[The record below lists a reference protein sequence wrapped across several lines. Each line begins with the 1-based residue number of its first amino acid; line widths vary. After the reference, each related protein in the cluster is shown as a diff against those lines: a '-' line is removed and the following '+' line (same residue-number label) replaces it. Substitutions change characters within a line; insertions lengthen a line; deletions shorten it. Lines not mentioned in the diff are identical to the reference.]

1 MTKVRHNK
9 EAEGALA
16 NSPSPTFTSEIAEI
30 NSERSHSD
38 RAFLLRDLQRKLAYS
53 FQDSSLLELA
63 LTHSSVAYETQ
74 LERKSQT
81 DNEQLE
87 FLGDAVLGL
96 AVTEY
101 LFRAYPEFSE
111 GMLTR
116 LRAQLVSRQNLGR
129 LGQRLDIGRYLKLGK
144 GEEKSGG
151 RRKTAILAN
160 AVEAVIAAVYLD
172 GGPPET
178 ARLVREWL
186 CDDKLEAMAA
196 AARAGEGVGDH
207 KSSLQE
213 YFQAHNLGQPQ
224 YQVTSETGPDHRK
237 SFVIAVKLVESD
249 GGERILASAAG
260 SRKKHAE
267 QEAARLALACLHS
280 VTPDATKDFA

>member
-1 MTKVRHNK
+1 MIKARRNK
-9 EAEGALA
+9 GTEAALA
-16 NSPSPTFTSEIAEI
+16 DSDSPMLAPETAGI
-30 NSERSHSD
+30 NSGVSRSN
-38 RAFLLRDLQRKLAYS
+38 RALLLHDLQRKLAYT

-63 LTHSSVAYETQ
+63 LTHSSVAYEAQ
-74 LERKSQT
+74 LGSKPQG

-96 AVTEY
+96 VVTEH

-111 GMLTR
+111 GLLTR

-129 LGQRLDIGRYLKLGK
+129 LGQRLDMGRYLKLGK
-144 GEEKSGG
+144 GEEKNGG

-160 AVEAVIAAVYLD
+160 SVEAVIAAVYLD

-186 CDDKLEAMAA
+186 FDDKLEAMAA

-213 YFQAHNLGQPQ
+213 FFQAHNLGQPQ

-237 SFVIAVKLVESD
+237 SFVIAVKLVESN
-249 GGERILASAAG
+249 GSEQVLASAAG

-267 QEAARLALACLHS
+267 QEAARLALAYLHS
-280 VTPDATKDFA
+280 ATPHATKDFA